1 MVCTVVGEEITISHE
16 VLLEHTCPAIVVHPE
31 QGQLNGASSDSY
43 VTYHAWDCVKGAFVK
58 QKLVNA
64 KGQDVDPG
72 SFSFN
77 TMCSDSQF
85 SSTLAR
91 SFLRALV
98 NRTCRARARKT
109 HLSTISGNAGIIQRA
124 IQIIETANSEGTIA
138 SENGQKSRIET
149 RRGCVIA

>member
-16 VLLEHTCPAIVVHPE
+16 VLLEQASPAIAVHPE
-31 QGQLNGASSDSY
+31 QGQLKRASSDSY
-43 VTYHAWDCVKGAFVK
+43 VAYHAWDRVKGVFVK

-85 SSTLAR
+85 SCTLAR

-98 NRTCRARARKT
+98 NRTCRARARARKT
-109 HLSTISGNAGIIQRA
+109 HDHLCISTIAGNAGIIMMQRA
-124 IQIIETANSEGTIA
+124 IEIIETASSEGIIA
-138 SENGQKSRIET
+138 SENGQKY
-149 RRGCVIA
+149 